1 MPAEDVGLHLPD
13 DVVGGQLRGKL
24 LLRDVRI
31 VEVDGRDKRPEA
43 NCAAAT
49 LLVEEAEL
57 ATFGR
62 RGSSILIDGG
72 FVEDA
77 DLQMAMAVPCFRRL
91 GRVLCQARH
100 QVGRTECIHVANH
113 GLLQVRIA
121 VEHRLEQVGSNAA
134 FLQEF

>member
-13 DVVGGQLRGKL
+13 DVVGGQLRGEL

-31 VEVDGRDKRPEA
+31 VEVDGREQRPEA
-43 NCAAAT
+43 NCAAVA
-49 LLVEEAEL
+49 LLIEVEL
-57 ATFGR
+57 AAIGIR
-62 RGSSILIDGG
+62 DSILVDGG
-72 FVEDA
+72 FIEDS
-77 DLQMAMAVPCFRRL
+77 DLQMSMAVPCFRRL

-121 VEHRLEQVGSNAA
+121 VEHRLE
-134 FLQEF
+134 